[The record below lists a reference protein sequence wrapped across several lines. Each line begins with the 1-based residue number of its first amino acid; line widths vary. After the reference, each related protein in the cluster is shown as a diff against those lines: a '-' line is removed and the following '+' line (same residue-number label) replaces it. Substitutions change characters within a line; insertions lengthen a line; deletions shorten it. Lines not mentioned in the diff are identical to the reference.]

1 MGELV
6 VTEFV
11 SVDGVFED
19 PGGSEDVRARR
30 LDLRVRPRRRRQQ
43 VQARRAD
50 GAPMYTLLGRVTY
63 EGVRSGLAVP

>member
-19 PGGSEDVRARR
+19 PGGAETTSTAAGPSSTTEAKK
-30 LDLRVRPRRRRQQ
+30 
-43 VQARRAD
+43 A
-50 GAPMYTLLGRVTY
+50 T
-63 EGVRSGLAVP
+63 SSS